1 MKDVSDVTRCRTIN
15 GFMLYCYRTHTHRGT
30 FIATP
35 THSHAKKEKETTEY
49 TLPNQNHRT
58 PTNPNPSSND
68 QHPPEPAG

>member
-1 MKDVSDVTRCRTIN
+1 MLHGAEQLTVSYFIAIK
-15 GFMLYCYRTHTHRGT
+15 HTHRGT

-35 THSHAKKEKETTEY
+35 THSHATKEKETAEY

-68 QHPPEPAG
+68 QHSPEPAG